1 MEELIEAEKVSKA
14 KNVAKGF
21 AKNFFA
27 VFSRAQAPI
36 KLSFSFSYLNDSI
49 VLIVALR
56 LGTL

>member
-14 KNVAKGF
+14 KKVAKGF
-21 AKNFFA
+21 AKKFFT
-27 VFSRAQAPI
+27 VFSRAQAPK